1 MILLYTYF
9 HIHLFFWHSFRLPI
23 YKYFNNANINKNNVL
38 KESIIIWYIN
48 LNNNDGFEIT
58 PPSLKMSPPLKS
70 QPINLITRRVQNEN
84 YNIKMNKNDVL
95 KIIFIKISVVLFLI
109 YDIQVLLYAAAYFL
123 FFIIPRFPNE
133 NLGLIKD
140 INIYY

>member
-1 MILLYTYF
+1 
-9 HIHLFFWHSFRLPI
+9 
-23 YKYFNNANINKNNVL
+23 
-38 KESIIIWYIN
+38 
-48 LNNNDGFEIT
+48 
-58 PPSLKMSPPLKS
+58 MSPPLKS